1 MIAMKITYNQEEIT
15 EMKRNKMKEILFR
28 ERILFM
34 NLLKFE
40 IESLKKEGLDL
51 GYNKLLEELV
61 DCENSI

>member
-1 MIAMKITYNQEEIT
+1 MVAMKITYTQEEIT